1 MDPKLGQFDV
11 AFKPF
16 VKVFN
21 HLHADIGFTTSRRIG
36 CCQNESRNSDYRRG
50 SEIQATGSG
59 RALGG
64 DDAMLNGIARE
75 VRSGP

>member
-16 VKVFN
+16 VQVFN
-21 HLHADIGFTTSRRIG
+21 RLLADTGFKMSR
-36 CCQNESRNSDYRRG
+36 QNERCHNESKNSGYRRAF
-50 SEIQATGSG
+50 EIEATGSG

-64 DDAMLNGIARE
+64 DDAMLYGIARE
-75 VRSGP
+75 IRSGP

>member
-1 MDPKLGQFDV
+1 VDPKLGQFDV

-16 VKVFN
+16 VQVFN
-21 HLHADIGFTTSRRIG
+21 RLLADIGFKTSRQNG
-36 CCQNESRNSDYRRG
+36 CCHNESKNSEYRRG
-50 SEIQATGSG
+50 FEIEATGSG

-64 DDAMLNGIARE
+64 DDAVLNGIARE

>member
-1 MDPKLGQFDV
+1 VDPKLSQFDI

-16 VKVFN
+16 VQVFN
-21 HLHADIGFTTSRRIG
+21 RLLADTGFKTSRQKG
-36 CCQNESRNSDYRRG
+36 CCHNESDNSDYRRG
-50 SEIQATGSG
+50 SEIDAIGSG

-75 VRSGP
+75 IRSGL